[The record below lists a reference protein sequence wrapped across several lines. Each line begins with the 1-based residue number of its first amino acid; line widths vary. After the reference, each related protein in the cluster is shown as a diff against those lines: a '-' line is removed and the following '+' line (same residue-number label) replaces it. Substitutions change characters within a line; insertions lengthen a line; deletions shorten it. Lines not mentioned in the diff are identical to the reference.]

1 MAGLLNIGL
10 TGLNAAQLQLNTTSH
25 NIANAGTPGYNRQTV
40 VQSTNDPLFTGAGF
54 FGQGTRVVA
63 VNRQYSQF
71 LENQVLSADNR
82 RSEFAAYSAQIS
94 QINNLLADP
103 QAGLAP
109 ALDGFF
115 AGVQEVAAN
124 PSSIAA
130 RQALLSNAESLVARF
145 RSMDAR
151 LSEVRQGVE
160 GEIGATVDLIN
171 NYAERIAEMNQRIL
185 IAQSAGVAVPANDL
199 LDQRNVLVSELN
211 RLIKTSTVVESDGSL
226 SVFIGSG
233 QNLVLGQVINRL
245 AVVPS
250 ANDPTRAAIGLV
262 TPGGSVLPLPE
273 NLLGGGELGGLLAFR
288 REALDTTQNQLGLIA
303 VGLTE
308 AFNAQHRLGVD
319 LDGVLGKDF
328 FRPLDV
334 TVRPAGSVQ
343 ASFVPGEVSELQ
355 PSDYRIDR
363 IGVNAYEL
371 IRLSD
376 SSRFSFTGASFEH
389 NGVQFTVD
397 PAALPIGQSAL
408 VQPFRFG
415 AQNIALGLSDVRQV
429 AAGNPVSVS
438 QPLSN
443 TGTSRVSDIKMLSAI
458 DASGQPLSGS
468 LTLPAD
474 LKLEFSGTVPGLT
487 VGLST
492 SSAPAPTITITPNS
506 YSTAADTTGKLFKV
520 EIAQGGA
527 TYSFSF
533 TLSGTPGSGDSF
545 SLGATEKGVA
555 DNRNASLLGAL
566 QTARLLF
573 SAGGEP
579 TASLQSGYAR
589 IVSAVG
595 NKTREVQVGEQAQ
608 VTLLQQAR
616 DARDAL
622 SGVNLDE
629 EAANLIRYQQAYQA
643 SGRVMAIAQRLFDE
657 LLSIAR

>member
-1 MAGLLNIGL
+1 MAGMLNIGL

-25 NIANAGTPGYNRQTV
+25 NIANAGTPGYNRQAV

-54 FGQGTRVVA
+54 FGQGTRIVA

-115 AGVQEVAAN
+115 SGVQEVAAN
-124 PSSIAA
+124 PSSIPA

-145 RSMDAR
+145 RSMDTR

-160 GEIGATVDLIN
+160 GEIGATVDLVSS
-171 NYAERIAEMNQRIL
+171 YAERIAEMNQRIL

-199 LDQRNVLVSELN
+199 LDQRNLLVSELN
-211 RLIKTSTVVESDGSL
+211 RLVRTSTVVERDGSL

-250 ANDPTRAAIGLV
+250 ANDPTRGAIALV
-262 TPGGSVLPLPE
+262 TPGGSTLPLPE

-288 REALDTTQNQLGLIA
+288 REALDPTQNQLGLIA
-303 VGLTE
+303 IGLIE

-319 LDGVLGKDF
+319 LNGVLGQDF
-328 FRPLDV
+328 FRPLGV
-334 TVRPAGSVQ
+334 TVRPAGAAQVG
-343 ASFVPGEVSELQ
+343 FIPGGIGQLQ

-363 IGVNAYEL
+363 TVAGYEL

-376 SSRFSFTGASFEH
+376 STRFPVSMTPGFERDGLRFS
-389 NGVQFTVD
+389 VD
-397 PAALPIGQSAL
+397 PAQLAVGQSAL
-408 VQPFRFG
+408 VQPFRF
-415 AQNIALGLSDVRQV
+415 AAEDIALGLADVRQV

-438 QPLSN
+438 LPLTN
-443 TGTSRVSDIKMLSAI
+443 AGTARVSEIVVRATEGFNPGAPFFAPFELGF
-458 DASGQPLSGS
+458 DAAANR
-468 LTLPAD
+468 LTGLPTPPPAAAGFYLVDAD
-474 LKLEFSGTVPGLT
+474 YD
-487 VGLST
+487 
-492 SSAPAPTITITPNS
+492 PAS
-506 YSTAADTTGKLFKV
+506 DGTGKVFQ
-520 EIAQGGA
+520 IRYFDGA
-527 TYSFSF
+527 DHFPAFEF
-533 TLSGTPGSGDSF
+533 TLAGAPVDGDRFRFAS
-545 SLGATEKGVA
+545 TDVGVA
-555 DNRNASLLGAL
+555 DNRNATLLGAL
-566 QTARLLF
+566 QSARLLF
-573 SAGGEP
+573 DAGGGP
-579 TASLQSGYAR
+579 TASLQSVYAR

-608 VTLLQQAR
+608 ETLLRQAR

-657 LLSIAR
+657 LLSVTR

>member
-145 RSMDAR
+145 QSMDNR

-185 IAQSAGVAVPANDL
+185 VAQSAGVAVPANDL

-211 RLIKTSTVVESDGSL
+211 RLVKTSTVVEADGSV

-250 ANDPTRAAIGLV
+250 ANDPTRASIALV
-262 TPGGSVLPLPE
+262 TPGGSTLPLPE
-273 NLLGGGELGGLLAFR
+273 KLLGGGELGGLLAFR

-319 LDGVLGKDF
+319 LDGLLGLDF
-328 FRPLDV
+328 FRPLEV
-334 TVRPAGSVQ
+334 TVRPAGAVDAQ
-343 ASFVPGEVSELQ
+343 FVPGAIGQLQ
-355 PSDYRIDR
+355 PSDYR
-363 IGVNAYEL
+363 VEL
-371 IRLSD
+371 EPDGTTFNLVRLSD
-376 SSRFSFTGASFEH
+376 NVRFTDVGAVFERD
-389 NGVQFTVD
+389 GLRFD
-397 PAALPIGQSAL
+397 ASALAAGQTAL
-408 VQPFRFG
+408 VQPVRFA
-415 AQNIALGLSDVRQV
+415 AQNIATAVTDVRKV

-438 QPLSN
+438 LPLTN
-443 TGTSRVSDIKMLSAI
+443 AGTAKASDILIRATDGFAPGTPFFAPFELSF
-458 DASGQPLSGS
+458 DAATNTLTGLPTAPPPAGGFYLADAAYNPASDGTGKSFQIRYFDGTDDFPAFDFS
-468 LTLPAD
+468 LAGGPAD
-474 LKLEFSGTVPGLT
+474 G
-487 VGLST
+487 
-492 SSAPAPTITITPNS
+492 
-506 YSTAADTTGKLFKV
+506 DR
-520 EIAQGGA
+520 
-527 TYSFSF
+527 FSF
-533 TLSGTPGSGDSF
+533 AS
-545 SLGATEKGVA
+545 TEKGVA

-566 QTARLLF
+566 QTTRLLF
-573 SAGGEP
+573 EAGGEA

-589 IVSAVG
+589 LVSAVG
-595 NKTREVQVGEQAQ
+595 NKTREVQVGERAQ
-608 VTLLQQAR
+608 ETLLRQAK

-643 SGRVMAIAQRLFDE
+643 SGRVMGIAQRLFDE